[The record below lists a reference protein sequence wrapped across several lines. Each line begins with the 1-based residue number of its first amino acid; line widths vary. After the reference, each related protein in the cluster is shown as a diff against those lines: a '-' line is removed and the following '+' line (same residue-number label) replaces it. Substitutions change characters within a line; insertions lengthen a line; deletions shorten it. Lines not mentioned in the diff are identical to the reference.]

1 MNVAELIDKDTRT
14 WKYGLIHQM
23 FNTRDTREIMKLPLN
38 LVSNDDQ
45 PIWRCSKRGSY
56 IARSAYYQVTQ
67 VITDNSRRRA
77 HGNWMKFWKLQVPQK
92 VRLFLWWVLQN
103 VYRFR
108 VD

>member
-14 WKYGLIHQM
+14 WKHGLIHQM

-92 VRLFLWWVLQN
+92 VKLSLWRVLQKCLL
-103 VYRFR
+103 VRS
-108 VD
+108 